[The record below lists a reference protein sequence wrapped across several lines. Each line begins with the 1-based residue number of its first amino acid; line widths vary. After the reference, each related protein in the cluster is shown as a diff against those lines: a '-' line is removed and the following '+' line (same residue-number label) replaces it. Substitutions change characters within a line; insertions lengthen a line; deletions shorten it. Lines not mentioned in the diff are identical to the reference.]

1 MYRFVLQTAVVV
13 NRHFP
18 QLEELLSDLPEFRKC
33 PHYEVKELAMA
44 VIAMFLYKR
53 GSRNHADN
61 SAKKMNYRRNIEQ
74 IFKMQLPDLDT
85 ADRLMKELNPSELE
99 LIKKEMISILISRK
113 ILHKFRFMGFYY
125 NVAVDGTGVHSYK
138 YEPYPECPFKES
150 KNGKKVWTAMVL
162 EAKVVCANGFSIS
175 IATEWVK
182 NPVDKEFDKQDCE
195 LKAFIR
201 LSKKIKKLY
210 PRLPICITA
219 DGLYPNNT
227 FFKICK
233 DNAWKYIVTLKD
245 GNLKSIWEEIRLLN
259 KIKGYIKKDIP
270 LKEGD
275 NYITEKYRGYQ
286 KLEYKEHVINVI
298 ELTIKTVPPKGEDEI
313 PDERFGHVTDF
324 ILSKHT
330 LKDINREGRLRWKI
344 ENEGFNDQ
352 KNGGYNLKHKYSRTS
367 FIATQNYYQCL
378 QIAHMINQL
387 ANKAKVIDELI
398 KGNDTLKSNEEAAVA
413 VLMVV
418 NFENE
423 KIVEEILNTKIQFR
437 Y

>member
-1 MYRFVLQTAVVV
+1 
-13 NRHFP
+13 
-18 QLEELLSDLPEFRKC
+18 
-33 PHYEVKELAMA
+33 
-44 VIAMFLYKR
+44 MFLYKR

-85 ADRLMKELNPSELE
+85 ADRLMKELETSELE

-113 ILHKFRFMGFYY
+113 VLHKFRFMGLYY

-150 KNGKKVWTAMVL
+150 KNGKKTWTAMVL
-162 EAKVVCANGFSIS
+162 EAKIVCTNGFSIS

-182 NPVDKEFDKQDCE
+182 NPVDEAFDKQDCE
-195 LKAFIR
+195 SKAFVR
-201 LSKKIKKLY
+201 LSNKIKKLY

-227 FFKICK
+227 FFNICK

-245 GNLKSIWEEIRLLN
+245 GNLKTVWEEIRLLN
-259 KIKGYIKKDIP
+259 KINGYIKKDIP
-270 LKEGD
+270 LKKGK
-275 NYITEKYRGYQ
+275 NYITEKYRGYE
-286 KLEYKEHVINVI
+286 KLDYKEHVINVI
-298 ELTIKTVPPKGEDEI
+298 KLIIKSAPPKGEDEI
-313 PDERFGHVTDF
+313 PDECFGHVTDF
-324 ILSKHT
+324 TLSEHN
-330 LKDINREGRLRWKI
+330 LKDINHEGRLRWKI

-387 ANKAKVIDELI
+387 ANKAKIIDELI
-398 KGNDTLKSNEEAAVA
+398 KGNDTLKSNEEMAVA
-413 VLMVV
+413 ILMVV
-418 NFENE
+418 DFENE
-423 KIVEEILNTKIQFR
+423 KIIDEILKTKIQFR